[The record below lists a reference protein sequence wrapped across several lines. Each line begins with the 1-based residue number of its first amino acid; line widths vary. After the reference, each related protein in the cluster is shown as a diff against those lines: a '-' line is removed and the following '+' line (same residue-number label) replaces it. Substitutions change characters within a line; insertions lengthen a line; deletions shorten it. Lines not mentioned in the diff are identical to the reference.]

1 MFTWGDTT
9 RMARAMATQG
19 TPGVARLI
27 RLDTG
32 TETSL
37 DGDLSSVGRQSGNQ
51 IIVPD
56 KQASRRHAVIVREDG
71 AYWIAD
77 LGSPNGTLVNGQPLK
92 GRHALEDGDEIMIGA
107 THYRFVA
114 PEGAPLSTSRERTA
128 PKLPEPASAFPNWK
142 PAESVFGMVASFHPA
157 TPPTPANAQA
167 EPAAPPAN
175 AVSQVTIAPPKRVPQ
190 RLLLRAIA
198 GPVTGTTFEL
208 RGMSGALGRAS
219 SNPVAIADAGLSRR
233 HARISY
239 RKGAYWLTDLEST
252 NGTYVNG
259 ERLTAPRLLFTGD
272 EIEFGKTRL
281 VVAVED
287 V

>member
-1 MFTWGDTT
+1 
-9 RMARAMATQG
+9 MAQAMATQG
-19 TPGVARLI
+19 SPGMARLI

-37 DGDLSSVGRQSGNQ
+37 AGDLSSVGRHSGNQ

-56 KQASRRHAVIVREDG
+56 KQASRRHALIVREDN

-92 GRHALEDGDEIMIGA
+92 GRHALRNGDEITIGA

-114 PEGAPLSTSRERTA
+114 PDGTPFPVSKERTA
-128 PKLPEPASAFPNWK
+128 PRMADPTSAFPNWK
-142 PAESVFGMVASFHPA
+142 PAESVFGMVASFHPPTPLPA
-157 TPPTPANAQA
+157 AAGGSPPPTTGPAIS
-167 EPAAPPAN
+167 
-175 AVSQVTIAPPKRVPQ
+175 VSQVTIAPPKRVPQ

-198 GPVTGTTFEL
+198 GPDSGKTYEL
-208 RGMSGALGRAS
+208 RGTSGALGRAS
-219 SNPVAIADAGLSRR
+219 NNPVAIADAGLSRR

-259 ERLTAPRLLFTGD
+259 ERLTSPRLLFSGD